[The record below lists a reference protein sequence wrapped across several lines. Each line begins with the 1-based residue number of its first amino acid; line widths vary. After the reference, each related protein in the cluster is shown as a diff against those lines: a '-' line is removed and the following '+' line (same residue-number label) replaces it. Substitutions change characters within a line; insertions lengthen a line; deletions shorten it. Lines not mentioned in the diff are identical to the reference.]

1 MTVNNLDVLR
11 VATRFTGVHQQDI
24 MNVWYFQANLA
35 ASQAD
40 AAVMTALDTYL
51 SSAIVP
57 FDGYLDNSI
66 TPLDMKVDVV
76 QWLNGKWEVTYNVG
90 TSAWGAS
97 ITPASTADA
106 LPEGASALAFL
117 RVGLGKHQGRKFL
130 GGFAEDGNSPSGA
143 LDSTMQTTILSGLA
157 TLLTPYVISA
167 GNELATAIL
176 DHTDGTIRYVI
187 ELALNGFWA
196 YQRRRRPGVG
206 S

>member
-1 MTVNNLDVLR
+1 MTVSNGNVLR

-24 MNVWYFQANLA
+24 MNVWYFRADFA
-35 ASQAD
+35 APQAD
-40 AAVMTALDTYL
+40 TTVVTAVDAYL

-66 TPLDMKVDVV
+66 SPLDMKVDVV
-76 QWLNGKWEVTYNVG
+76 QWLNGKWEVVQNVG
-90 TSAWGAS
+90 TAAWGS
-97 ITPASTADA
+97 TITPASTADA

-157 TLLTPYVISA
+157 TLLTPAIISA
-167 GNELATAIL
+167 GNEIATVVL
-176 DHTDGTIRYVI
+176 DHTDGTVRDVI